1 MFELIAIL
9 GLSAIVVSCAVNLF
23 EMAFFAPKE
32 ETPKVLNSQTDS
44 AAEEYIA

>member
-23 EMAFFAPKE
+23 EMAFFTPKE
-32 ETPKVLNSQTDS
+32 DAPKVLSAQNDS